1 MAAGWPSRRLAWR
14 RPVLMPG
21 TWRGGAPRRWRDPR
35 PLRHPG
41 RPGISRHKQGAR
53 GLPAERHA
61 AAGAPNPST
70 ASTRPASARTTY
82 RTHPDTAI
90 TAEPALAYCQGR
102 ALPSRYE
109 TLPEMA
115 SAVQGNETIP
125 YRRLGAAEIWS
136 CPRCEQAQS
145 VRFWAVPD
153 SVPARGLPGL
163 QRARLPSCVMPC
175 SRRSSGDTPG
185 GLGVLRLFCP
195 SACCGRDGAEAA
207 GWRGG
212 EAARAGA

>member
-1 MAAGWPSRRLAWR
+1 MVLGGDGEIPDHYATLADQGSAGTSRVREAYPLSD
-14 RPVLMPG
+14 
-21 TWRGGAPRRWRDPR
+21 T
-35 PLRHPG
+35 PLRAH
-41 RPGISRHKQGAR
+41 RT
-53 GLPAERHA
+53 
-61 AAGAPNPST
+61 PST

-207 GWRGG
+207 GWPGG